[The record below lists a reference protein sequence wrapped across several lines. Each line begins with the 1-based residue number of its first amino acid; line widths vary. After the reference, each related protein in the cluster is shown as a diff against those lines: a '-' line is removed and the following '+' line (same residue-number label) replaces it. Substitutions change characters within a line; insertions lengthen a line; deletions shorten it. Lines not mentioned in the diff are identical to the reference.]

1 MRMSNAA
8 SQKGRQKVHTLEK
21 TSVLNQSISIISLWA
36 VMLLCYLYLYLVSPG
51 VQLHLPGLLQA
62 AQHLH
67 LQHQFQSWA
76 LAIIIHAPLL
86 CA

>member
-1 MRMSNAA
+1 MPQVKKEGTHFREDEC
-8 SQKGRQKVHTLEK
+8 T
-21 TSVLNQSISIISLWA
+21 VLNQSISISSLWRM
-36 VMLLCYLYLYLVSPG
+36 MLLCYLYLYLVSPG